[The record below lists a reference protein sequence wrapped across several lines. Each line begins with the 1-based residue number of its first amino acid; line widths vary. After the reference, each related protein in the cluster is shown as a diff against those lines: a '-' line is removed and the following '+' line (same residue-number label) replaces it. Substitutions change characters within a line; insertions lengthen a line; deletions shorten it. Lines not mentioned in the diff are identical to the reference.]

1 MTKSWILNIDEDPST
16 GDGILNLPEDLL
28 KEAGWK
34 EGDHI
39 HWIDLGDGSYQ
50 LVKEDLTTFV
60 KSGIIKNEQN

>member
-1 MTKSWILNIDEDPST
+1 MKRWILEVEEDLETS
-16 GDGILNLPEDLL
+16 DFFLKFPEDLL
-28 KEAGWK
+28 KETNWK

-39 HWIDLGDGSYQ
+39 HWIDLGDCSYQ